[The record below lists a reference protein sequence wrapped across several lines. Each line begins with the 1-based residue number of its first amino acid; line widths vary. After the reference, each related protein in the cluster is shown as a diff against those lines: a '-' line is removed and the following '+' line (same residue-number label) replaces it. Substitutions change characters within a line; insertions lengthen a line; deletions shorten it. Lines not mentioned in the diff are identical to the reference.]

1 MILLDAGLLTINGTL
16 IAQLLVFLAMLFV
29 LSRVA
34 WGPLVR
40 MLEARRARIQE
51 GIEATDRAK
60 RDREAAENEYR
71 AKLDEA
77 RGEAQKMVEQAQK
90 MGESLRQELEVKAKE
105 RAEQIIAQAKKEIGQ
120 ERERAVQ
127 GLRAQVADLAVLA
140 AGRVIGETL
149 DSPKHRQLID
159 RAIEE
164 AELHA

>member
-1 MILLDAGLLTINGTL
+1 VILLDAGLLTINGTL

>member
-16 IAQLLVFLAMLFV
+16 IAQLLIFLAMLGV

-34 WGPLVR
+34 WGPLVK

-60 RDREAAENEYR
+60 RDREAAEQEYR
-71 AKLDEA
+71 AKLEEA
-77 RGEAQKMVEQAQK
+77 RQEAQKMVEQAQR
-90 MGESLRQELEVKAKE
+90 MGESLRQELERKA
-105 RAEQIIAQAKKEIGQ
+105 REQADQIVAQAKKEIGQ

-127 GLRAQVADLAVLA
+127 SLRAEVADLAVMA

-149 DSPKHRQLID
+149 DPAKHRKLID

>member
-1 MILLDAGLLTINGTL
+1 MIRLDAGLLTINGTL

-77 RGEAQKMVEQAQK
+77 RSEAQKMVEQAQK

-105 RAEQIIAQAKKEIGQ
+105 QAEQIIAQAKKEIGQ

-127 GLRAQVADLAVLA
+127 GLRSQVADLAVLA

-149 DSPKHRQLID
+149 DSPRHRQLID